1 MSMSKSASMDRSGKR
16 TNGTRFAAIV
26 CAFTVL
32 WPVLAADAAGQAAA
46 VPNFGPNSDTG
57 WIPARPA
64 GDDFIPPESGPGPVM
79 SEKDHPYV
87 PNGQGRVSYRIAD
100 LSNPI
105 LQPWAAERMKQPN
118 EEVRAGKVP
127 FTADSRCW
135 PGGVPGFD
143 IYARVRPIYFLQ
155 TPKEITI
162 IEESDMQVRHI
173 YLNVPHSANPS
184 PSWYGESVGHY
195 ENGDTLVVDTIGQN
209 DKTFVD
215 DYRTPH
221 TTQLHVVERYKLI
234 DGGKTLQV
242 SFTVEDPGAY
252 NMPWSGMQIYHR
264 KDLGPITEA
273 VCAENH
279 GSMFNDKIH
288 PMPTADKPDF

>member
-1 MSMSKSASMDRSGKR
+1 MSKSASMSS
-16 TNGTRFAAIV
+16 TRK
-26 CAFTVL
+26 
-32 WPVLAADAAGQAAA
+32 LAATSAIFAGFVCGSAALWLALAAEAAGQTVA
-46 VPNFGPNSDTG
+46 VPNLGPNSDTG

-87 PNGQGRVSYRIAD
+87 PNGQGQVSYRIAD

-105 LQPWAAERMKQPN
+105 LQPWAAERMKKPN
-118 EEVRAGKVP
+118 EDVRAGKVP

-155 TPKEITI
+155 TPKEVTI

-173 YLNVPHSANPS
+173 YLNVPHSARPA

-195 ENGDTLVVDTIGQN
+195 EGDELVVDTIGLN

-215 DYRTPH
+215 SYRTPH
-221 TTQLHVVERYKLI
+221 TTQLHVVERFKML
-234 DGGKTLQV
+234 DGGKILQASIAV
-242 SFTVEDPGAY
+242 DDPGAF
-252 NMPWSGMQIYHR
+252 NMPWSAIQR
-264 KDLGPITEA
+264 WRRREEGPIIELI
-273 VCAENH
+273 CAENH
-279 GSMFNDKIH
+279 ADYFHNESGPI
-288 PMPTADKPDF
+288 PQADKPDF

>member
-1 MSMSKSASMDRSGKR
+1 MSKSASMDNSGKR
-16 TNGTRFAAIV
+16 RNVGTRLAAFV
-26 CAFTVL
+26 CASTVL
-32 WPVLAADAAGQAAA
+32 WPVLAADAAGRA
-46 VPNFGPNSDTG
+46 VAMPNFGPNSDTA

-118 EEVRAGKVP
+118 EDVRAGKIP

-173 YLNVPHSANPS
+173 YLNVAHSANPS

-195 ENGDTLVVDTIGQN
+195 EGDELVVDTIGLN

-215 DYRTPH
+215 SYRTPH
-221 TTQLHVVERYKLI
+221 TTRMHVIERFKML
-234 DGGKTLQV
+234 DGGKILQA
-242 SFTVEDPGAY
+242 SITVDDPGAFT
-252 NMPWSGMQIYHR
+252 MPWSAIQR
-264 KDLGPITEA
+264 WKRREEGPIIELI
-273 VCAENH
+273 CAENH
-279 GSMFNDKIH
+279 TDYFHNEAAPIPEAEK
-288 PMPTADKPDF
+288 ADF

>member
-1 MSMSKSASMDRSGKR
+1 MKPASLSNPR
-16 TNGTRFAAIV
+16 TRTKANWIFAGLG
-26 CAFTVL
+26 CACMML
-32 WPVLAADAAGQAAA
+32 WPALAADTPGRTAA
-46 VPNFGPNSDTG
+46 VPNFGPSSDTA

-79 SEKDHPYV
+79 SEKDHPYI
-87 PNGQGRVSYRIAD
+87 PNGQGEVSYRIAD

-105 LQPWAAERMKQPN
+105 LQPWAAERMKKPN

-173 YLNVPHSANPS
+173 HLNVAHTANPK

-195 ENGDTLVVDTIGQN
+195 EGDELVVDTIGLN

-215 DYRTPH
+215 SYRTPH
-221 TTQLHVVERYKLI
+221 TTKMHVVERFKLLE
-234 DGGKTLQV
+234 GGKILQASITV
-242 SFTVEDPGAY
+242 DDAGAFT
-252 NMPWSGMQIYHR
+252 MPWSAIQRWKRREGDTIIE
-264 KDLGPITEA
+264 LI
-273 VCAENH
+273 CAEN
-279 GSMFNDKIH
+279 
-288 PMPTADKPDF
+288 PTDFFHNETAAGPIPQAEKPDF

>member
-1 MSMSKSASMDRSGKR
+1 MNTSQQRLSATLIPG
-16 TNGTRFAAIV
+16 IV
-26 CAFTVL
+26 CGLLVL
-32 WPVLAADAAGQAAA
+32 WPVLATDAAEQISA
-46 VPNFGPNSDTG
+46 VPSFGPNRDTA

-87 PNGQGRVSYRIAD
+87 PNGQGSVSYRIAD

-155 TPKEITI
+155 TAKEITI

-173 YLNVPHSANPS
+173 YMDVPHSVNPRV
-184 PSWYGESVGHY
+184 SWYGESVGHY
-195 ENGDTLVVDTIGQN
+195 EGDELVVDTIGLN
-209 DKTFVD
+209 DRTFVD
-215 DYRTPH
+215 SYRTPH
-221 TTQLHVVERYKLI
+221 TTRLHVVERFKLLE
-234 DGGKTLQV
+234 GGKILQA
-242 SFTVEDPGAY
+242 SITVDDPGAFTTA
-252 NMPWSGMQIYHR
+252 WSALQR
-264 KDLGPITEA
+264 WRRREDVPIIELI
-273 VCAENH
+273 CAENH
-279 GSMFNDKIH
+279 TDFFHNESAPIPEARK
-288 PMPTADKPDF
+288 ADF